1 MTQMSFLFGGGPTE
15 ASRRPESADSP
26 EKLDEGDARWREKL
40 GEATERI
47 GSLIE
52 TVLEPFYTSYK
63 ERLDRVPAGTHA
75 YFEGTPGE
83 SKCVPNMES
92 EKGQLVAEKLSR
104 YGCDGVEFRDAVPDF
119 SPCSEAIV
127 KIDNMGSDRYI
138 SGGNFDQAREKL
150 AEQWNAS
157 KRDGRDDWK
166 PSDVEKWRQEN
177 NLTIHECSDM
187 NTCMFVDRDI
197 HDVFRHSGG
206 VSECIHCDAQKSRG
220 AFYVLFD
227 N

>member
-15 ASRRPESADSP
+15 VSRRPESSGSP
-26 EKLDEGDARWREKL
+26 EEPGKGDARWRGKL

-52 TVLEPFYTSYK
+52 TVLEPYYTSYK
-63 ERLDRVPAGTHA
+63 ERLDCVPAGTHA

-92 EKGQLVAEKLSR
+92 EKGRIVAEKLNR
-104 YGCDGVEFRDAVPDF
+104 YGCDGVEYRDAVPDF
-119 SPCSEAIV
+119 SPCAEAIV
-127 KIDNMGSDRYI
+127 KIDNMGPERY
-138 SGGNFDQAREKL
+138 GPRENFDQACDKL
-150 AEQWNAS
+150 AKQWNAS
-157 KRDGRDDWK
+157 MRDGRDDWK
-166 PSDVEKWRQEN
+166 PSDVENWRKEN
-177 NLTIHECSDM
+177 RLAIHECSDM
-187 NTCMFVDRDI
+187 KTCMFVDRDI

-206 VSECIHCDAQKSRG
+206 VSECAHRDEKKSG
-220 AFYVLFD
+220 GSFYALFD